1 MIELDNIC
9 KAYRTR
15 TGKHWVF
22 QNVSFTIGRGE
33 KIGILGRNGAG
44 KSTLIRLIGG
54 IEQPTSGRILSDM
67 SISWP
72 LAFSGAFQHSLTG
85 MDNLKFIC
93 RIYDKDPDIAAE
105 AVEEFA
111 ELGRYMKEPIRTY
124 SAGMRA
130 RLGFGISL
138 AVDFDCFLIDEIV
151 AVGDKRFQ
159 EKCYDELFVKR
170 KDRAMIMVSHNDGF
184 IRERCDHAA
193 VLAKGTLNK
202 FDDMDEAYAF
212 YRANERG

>member
-1 MIELDNIC
+1 MIRLENIS

-15 TGKHWVF
+15 TGRHWVF
-22 QNVSFTIGRGE
+22 KDVGFTIRRGE

-44 KSTLIRLIGG
+44 KSTLVRLIGG
-54 IEQPTSGRILSDM
+54 IEQPTSGRIVGDM

-85 MDNLKFIC
+85 LDNLKFIC
-93 RIYDKDPDIAAE
+93 RIYDKDPEEAAV

-111 ELGRYMKEPIRTY
+111 ELGRYMKEPIKTY

-138 AVDFDCFLIDEIV
+138 AVDFDCFLIDELV

-170 KDRAMIMVSHNDGF
+170 KDRAMIIVSHNDNF
-184 IRERCDHAA
+184 VRQRCDRAA
-193 VLAKGTLNK
+193 VLARGTLTE
-202 FDDMDEAYAF
+202 FEDMDEAYAF
-212 YRANERG
+212 YQANERG

>member
-1 MIELDNIC
+1 MISLENIS
-9 KAYRTR
+9 KSYPTR
-15 TGKHWVF
+15 TGRHWVF
-22 QNVSFTIGRGE
+22 RDVSFSIGRGE

-54 IEQPTSGRILSDM
+54 IEQPSGGRISGDM

-85 MDNLKFIC
+85 LDNLKFIC
-93 RIYDKDPDIAAE
+93 RIYDKDPVEAAE

-111 ELGRYMKEPIRTY
+111 ELGSFMKEPIKTY

-159 EKCYDELFVKR
+159 EKCAEELFVKR
-170 KDRAMIMVSHNDGF
+170 ADRAMIIVSHNDAF
-184 IRERCDHAA
+184 VRQRCDRAA
-193 VLAKGTLNK
+193 VLANNTLTE
-202 FDDMDEAYAF
+202 FEDMDEAYSF
-212 YRANERG
+212 YRANERA